1 MSHVRSEF
9 NFKELFEKLE
19 EIESTGIS
27 GSGISMSPVL
37 GSRHSEIIRQINL
50 LIPKILDY
58 ENFIDSIPQG
68 KTINELMAMDDERK
82 AGYLNESIRQYIA
95 LNYNFFSVMNIKSLE
110 YLEILNYYKIFA
122 KEDNGNTKKE
132 LTTFFEHLFHFLVR
146 YVSNDLNQ
154 INSAK
159 FKCRN
164 LYTLNVVKKFKWLLQ
179 SSKK

>member
-1 MSHVRSEF
+1 MARIFLVII
-9 NFKELFEKLE
+9 LA
-19 EIESTGIS
+19 EIVSKN
-27 GSGISMSPVL
+27 V
-37 GSRHSEIIRQINL
+37 
-50 LIPKILDY
+50 D
-58 ENFIDSIPQG
+58 
-68 KTINELMAMDDERK
+68 
-82 AGYLNESIRQYIA
+82 IRQYIA

-164 LYTLNVVKKFKWLLQ
+164 LYSLFYYIKRCQEIQMAPSSSSNQHCWRSFREHHEHQPRQQ
-179 SSKK
+179 SFRT